1 LEIKNLKKISVFQI
15 FELDDTSVSNTA
27 NDIWSKTL
35 VSLRNVALKVLTML
49 VEKFEPKK
57 YLDPFPKTRNDVFRD
72 LQQSLNN
79 NINNGGDDNRQFVNN
94 DNLSSVIGQFVE
106 KGKIPFCGTTKTLH
120 RKEGLARLLLH
131 LQHKNGRKE
140 LNEILQKLANGQG
153 LSEEAAER

>member
-1 LEIKNLKKISVFQI
+1 LA
-15 FELDDTSVSNTA
+15 SNTA
-27 NDIWSKTL
+27 NDVWSTTL
-35 VSLRNVALKVLTML
+35 VSLRNVALKVLTTL
-49 VEKFEPKK
+49 VDRFEPKK

-79 NINNGGDDNRQFVNN
+79 NINSGGDDNNRHSVNN

-120 RKEGLARLLLH
+120 RREGLARLLLH

>member
-1 LEIKNLKKISVFQI
+1 LQI
-15 FELDDTSVSNTA
+15 FELDDISVSKNA
-27 NDIWSKTL
+27 NDIWSTTL
-35 VSLRNVALKVLTML
+35 VSLRNVALKVLTTL
-49 VEKFEPKK
+49 VDRFEPKK

-79 NINNGGDDNRQFVNN
+79 NINNGDNRQSKD

-120 RKEGLARLLLH
+120 HKEGLARLLLH

-140 LNEILQKLANGQG
+140 LKEILQRLANGQG